1 MFDPQTIALVILAA
15 VGERVAAGGDDFE
28 SSELLAARHN
38 GAGVGLD
45 ETKTAQPLEAEAL
58 QAYDR
63 PPFANAFLATSV
75 VRRQRE
81 GLEEI

>member
-1 MFDPQTIALVILAA
+1 MIPAA
-15 VGERVAAGGDDFE
+15 VGERVAAGDDFE
-28 SSELLAARHN
+28 SSELLAARPY

-45 ETKTAQPLEAEAL
+45 ETKPAKPLEAEAL

-63 PPFANAFLATSV
+63 SPFANAFLVISV
-75 VRRQRE
+75 IRRQRE